1 MPCFYRHMRARAR
14 LVGRVAHKHAFIAG
28 HETGNDK
35 DMLKVWAFWK
45 RGAQWIKTSWD
56 FHGVALALH
65 PIIMMMTRTLMH
77 TKCNGGGSWYFKM
90 SLLGG
95 MVVRWRWCE
104 AKRYSCILLVCGDD
118 DDDDGEMESE
128 ILELLFAQDRI
139 HSIAGREY
147 ACTSIIY
154 FYLYQFP
161 FPSSLC
167 SFRLLCYRS
176 RSTNESYSSLARNNV
191 TVITGWRISGR
202 GWNWV
207 EDMDVEQCIGNM
219 GMKLMEGK
227 WVK

>member
-14 LVGRVAHKHAFIAG
+14 LVGRVAHKHAFMAG
-28 HETGNDK
+28 QETGNDK

-56 FHGVALALH
+56 FHGVALAFH

-95 MVVRWRWCE
+95 MVVRWRWWCE

-118 DDDDGEMESE
+118 DDGGEMESV

-139 HSIAGREY
+139 HSIAGSMHVPQLYTFICISFLSLHPSAPSDCY
-147 ACTSIIY
+147 AIVVVA
-154 FYLYQFP
+154 
-161 FPSSLC
+161 
-167 SFRLLCYRS
+167 R
-176 RSTNESYSSLARNNV
+176 TNLTLPWLEIMWL
-191 TVITGWRISGR
+191 
-202 GWNWV
+202 
-207 EDMDVEQCIGNM
+207 
-219 GMKLMEGK
+219 
-227 WVK
+227 